1 MEKNEK
7 GVLQLTPEVIKTMV
21 IGGNYKNKDLCIAL
35 AERLKL
41 HAYGI
46 MPESLIIDRRP
57 NESDAIKNYRRKIYV
72 PITKRPISKVIS
84 SLEKIRRSQD
94 WSVQYET
101 TAKCS
106 SIKEEETL
114 EQYCEYNYPHFTS
127 ITNWAFSVLL
137 RKYILDA
144 NGIIAIIPEEMPSK
158 NTEYCKPVAK
168 FFDSEQIVDYV
179 EGEYVVLKSYD
190 KTTYNTHKGRR
201 VNTDGA
207 IYYIITKTQF
217 IKYEQIS
224 SKDIEPTDVY
234 EHNIG
239 ALPAFR
245 AGGVFYARRN
255 NDNIFESRI
264 AGMVPSLDEAAR
276 EYSDLQ
282 AEILQHIHS
291 DKYMYAN
298 VDCPV
303 CNGTGRI
310 YLKDENGEDTGE
322 QTVCSHC
329 KGRGSV
335 THVSPYGEYIISPAK
350 FGENGIPAPPIGYV
364 QKSTEIAKF
373 EDEHVRQHIYDALAA
388 VNMEFLAETP
398 LAQSGVA
405 KAFDRDELNNFVNA
419 IAEDIVHILDRVYY
433 FINEYRYSIIIPQ
446 HEKRVKLLPT
456 INVPTKYDIL
466 NTSTLMA
473 ELKAARDAQ
482 VNPMILR
489 ELEVDYAKKQFNTSP
504 DIARTVEITFDL
516 DPLFGMTEENKMTVL
531 QNNGITE
538 TDYIISCNIQTFVR
552 RAIREDKGFFA
563 MEYTKQ
569 MEILKKYAEEVRKA
583 NEPAQNTVFKG
594 LVQKEVQP
602 EEGKEEPTNE

>member
-1 MEKNEK
+1 MNTNEN
-7 GVLQLTPEVIKTMV
+7 GVLQLTPETIKAMV
-21 IGGNYKNKDLCIAL
+21 IGGNYKNKDLCISL
-35 AERLKL
+35 SERLKM

-46 MPESLIIDRRP
+46 MPESLITERRP
-57 NESDAIKNYRRKIYV
+57 NESPAIKDYRKKVYV

-94 WSVQYET
+94 WNVQYKV
-101 TAKCS
+101 ANQS
-106 SIKEEETL
+106 RIKTGETL
-114 EQYCEYNYPHFTS
+114 QDYCEYNYPHFTS

-144 NGIIAIIPEEMPSK
+144 NGIIAIIPEEIPTS
-158 NTEYCKPVAK
+158 TTDYCKPVAK

-179 EGEYVVLKSYD
+179 EGEYVVLRSHD
-190 KTTYNTHKGRR
+190 KTTYKTHGGRR

-217 IKYEQIS
+217 YKYEQVS
-224 SKDIEPTDVY
+224 SKEIEETDVY

-239 ALPAFR
+239 MLPAFR

-255 NDNIFESRI
+255 NDDIFESRI
-264 AGMVPSLDEAAR
+264 SGMVPSLDEAVR

-298 VDCPV
+298 VECPV
-303 CNGTGRI
+303 CNGTGRV
-310 YLKDENGEDTGE
+310 YVKDEETGEETGE
-322 QTVCSHC
+322 QKVCSHC

-335 THVSPYGEYIISPAK
+335 TNVSPYGEYIISPSK
-350 FGENGIPAPPIGYV
+350 FGEQSLPAPPIGYV
-364 QKSTEIAKF
+364 QKSTDIAKF

-398 LAQSGVA
+398 LSQSGVA

-433 FINEYRYSIIIPQ
+433 FINEYRYSVIIPQ
-446 HEKRVKLLPT
+446 LEKRKELLPS

-473 ELKAARDAQ
+473 ELKAARDAH

-489 ELEVDYAKKQFNTSP
+489 ELEIDYSKKQFNTSP
-504 DIARTVEITFDL
+504 EIARTVEITFDL
-516 DPLFGMTEENKMTVL
+516 DPLFGMTEESKMTVL

-538 TDYIISCNIQTFVR
+538 TDYIISCNVQTFVR
-552 RAIREDKGFFA
+552 RAIREHTDFFA
-563 MEYTKQ
+563 KDYTQQ
-569 MEILKKYAEEVRKA
+569 MDILKKYADDVKKA
-583 NEPAQNTVFKG
+583 NEPAQDNMFKG
-594 LVQKEVQP
+594 LVDNKPKKED
-602 EEGKEEPTNE
+602 EPTN

>member
-1 MEKNEK
+1 MNTKEI
-7 GVLQLTPEVIKTMV
+7 GVLQLTPEIIKTMV
-21 IGGNYKNKDLCIAL
+21 VGGNYKNKDLCIAL
-35 AERLKL
+35 SERLKI

-46 MPESLIIDRRP
+46 MPEALITERRP
-57 NESDAIKNYRRKIYV
+57 NESDAIKNYRKKVYV

-94 WSVQYET
+94 WNVQY
-101 TAKCS
+101 KP
-106 SIKEEETL
+106 IKNARIKDGETL
-114 EQYCEYNYPHFTS
+114 EQYCEYNYPHFSS

-144 NGIIAIIPEEMPSK
+144 NGIVAIIPDEMPSE
-158 NTEYCKPVAK
+158 NTEYCKPIAK

-201 VNTDGA
+201 VSTDGA

-217 IKYEQIS
+217 YKYEQIS
-224 SKDIEPTDVY
+224 AKEIEETDVY

-239 ALPAFR
+239 ILPAFR
-245 AGGVFYARRN
+245 AGGIFYARRN

-264 AGMVPSLDEAAR
+264 AGMTPSLDEAAR

-303 CNGTGRI
+303 CNGTGRE
-310 YLKDENGEDTGE
+310 YVKDEEGNETGE
-322 QTVCSHC
+322 QKVCSHC

-335 THVSPYGEYIISPAK
+335 TNISPYGEYIISPAK

-364 QKSTEIAKF
+364 QKSTDIAKF

-419 IAEDIVHILDRVYY
+419 IAEDIVHILDRVYF
-433 FINEYRYSIIIPQ
+433 FINEYRYNIIVPQ
-446 HEKRVKLLPT
+446 PDKRRALLPA

-504 DIARTVEITFDL
+504 EIARTVEITFDL
-516 DPLFGMTEENKMTVL
+516 DPLFGMSEENKMTML
-531 QNNGITE
+531 QNGGITE
-538 TDYIISCNIQTFVR
+538 TDYVVSCNIQTFVR
-552 RAIREDKGFFA
+552 RAIREHENFFA
-563 MEYTKQ
+563 LEYIEQ
-569 MEILKKYAEEVRKA
+569 MNILKKYAEEVKKA
-583 NEPAQNTVFKG
+583 NEPAQDNVFKG
-594 LVQKEVQP
+594 LVNNAT
-602 EEGKEEPTNE
+602 GEPKNDDEPIN